1 MNKFIDIA
9 NIYNLFLKLEER
21 RALSPIIEDVVD
33 VPLIENEKEELL
45 DVVQY
50 IIKRT
55 PSFKKTIK
63 NILNLMIEYDFANT
77 PSVDK
82 NYDIYLKKT
91 FSNYDLLYEI
101 DLFTHSTNVAYETLK
116 LSKQGN
122 TAGINV
128 MCALLHDFGK
138 SLAVKRLVHN
148 SAKMSHEKIS
158 AKFLQ
163 DYLSSEALNGNREI
177 TKDVV
182 DTVYQTINVQHSPVK
197 IKNDFLKDLILADK
211 NARTQEIIYV
221 KKYIKPGSSKE
232 EEL

>member
-21 RALSPIIEDVVD
+21 RSSSVVQEKTID
-33 VPLIENEKEELL
+33 VPLLENEKKELL
-45 DVVQY
+45 DIAQY
-50 IIKRT
+50 IIKKT

-82 NYDIYLKKT
+82 NYDVYLKKT

-101 DLFTHSTNVAYETLK
+101 DLFTHSTNVAYEILK
-116 LSKQGN
+116 FSKQGN
-122 TAGINV
+122 TTGINV

-138 SLAVKRLVHN
+138 SLTVKRQVHN

-163 DYLSSEALNGNREI
+163 EYLSSEALNGNREI
-177 TKDVV
+177 TKEVIN
-182 DTVYQTINVQHSPVK
+182 TIYQTINVQHSPVK

-211 NARTQEIIYV
+211 NARTQEIFYV
-221 KKYIKPGSSKE
+221 QKYIKSSSPKKE
-232 EEL
+232 EL